1 MTRLDSEPDE
11 YREIREIRGI
21 TGDSGPD
28 DVRVVLS
35 EAWHELL
42 DIDGVSPDS
51 NFYSEGGTSVTSM
64 LLLAKMLDKGF
75 QARLSE
81 LIACRTF
88 GEQLALFTSARA
100 EQGEATQDSVLTAK
114 QELQLAR
121 IKKQIKA
128 RGSADAK
135 PVPLVL
141 EISGDVDHD
150 LLSQSLVDLVRRH
163 DVLTTGFIDS
173 HGEIAPTRTDFA
185 DTWKPERMDLTAFS
199 RQEALARIW
208 AHIGEVAQAGLAYDT
223 TPVILGAVA
232 AVRSDL
238 TFAVLVIDHLVSDA
252 ESLGVLYE
260 DLTQI
265 YSAKVEGRPS
275 DLAEQLTSV
284 HAAPVEKERY
294 GAAGWPTLAAK
305 WREYFAQYPEPPAFD
320 LLGPVGCRDYG
331 QSVPSATTLT
341 NFVVPAQ
348 TVAKLK
354 ATYRRLGLSPL
365 SVMLGAMYLA
375 AHIVSGMRD
384 ICIINPRSRRNGA
397 GEMRVVNDFAEP
409 TVIRVRPSGASCPC
423 HLTLAE
429 VAALAA
435 DSQARASE
443 LEMPRKAVMAFSQ
456 GGGAPSSPSRVMIG
470 STLRAA
476 REDQSGSMDV
486 AEARTDVNAVP
497 WLWCNYTKTGVSSR
511 PMGEATAT
519 FVEQELGGDP
529 NVSNLMVFIADD
541 DNELVVNMVVPH
553 KLYPRSVVSEFGETL
568 MLALGRFAED
578 PDRPMAASG
587 PAPCTARAE
596 HRQLPDMVGAPAM
609 TSRS

>member
-11 YREIREIRGI
+11 SGGIREI

-28 DVRVVLS
+28 DVRVILS

-42 DIDGVSPDS
+42 DIDGVTPAS

-64 LLLAKMLDKGF
+64 LLLAKLLEKGF

-88 GEQLALFTSARA
+88 GEQLALFTSGRA
-100 EQGEATQDSVLTAK
+100 EQADAIQDSVLTAK

-121 IKKQIKA
+121 IRRQIKA
-128 RGSADAK
+128 QGVASAK

-163 DVLTTGFIDS
+163 DVLTTGFIDA
-173 HGEIAPTRTDFA
+173 HGEVAPTRTDFA

-208 AHIGEVAQAGLAYDT
+208 EHIGEVAQAGLAYDT

-232 AVRSDL
+232 AVRPDL

-260 DLTQI
+260 DLAQI
-265 YSAKVEGRPS
+265 YSAKVEGRPCDPS
-275 DLAEQLTSV
+275 EQLTSV
-284 HAAPVEKERY
+284 HAALVEKERY

-305 WREYFAQYPEPPAFD
+305 WREYFAGYPEPPAFD
-320 LLGPVGCRDYG
+320 LLGPFGGRDYG
-331 QSVPSATTLT
+331 PTVPSPTTLT

-365 SVMLGAMYLA
+365 SVVLGAMYLA
-375 AHIVSGMRD
+375 AHIVSGLQD
-384 ICIINPRSRRNGA
+384 ICLINPRSRRNGA
-397 GEMRVVNDFAEP
+397 GEMRIVNDFAEP

-423 HLTLAE
+423 RLTLAE
-429 VAALAA
+429 VAAMAA

-456 GGGAPSSPSRVMIG
+456 DDGGTPSRAMIG

-476 REDQSGSMDV
+476 QEEQSRPTDV
-486 AEARTDVNAVP
+486 AEARADMNAVP

-511 PMGEATAT
+511 TMGAATAT

-541 DNELVVNMVVPH
+541 DNELVVNMVVPDQ
-553 KLYPRSVVSEFGETL
+553 LYPRSLVREFGETL
-568 MLALGRFAED
+568 MLVLGRFAED

-609 TSRS
+609 TSGS